1 VDNMN
6 NVQNFAMGGWMF
18 ALAYL
23 TSVVGGT
30 LGLACTLQARHAAS
44 EAIRLRWLVLA
55 AISIGGIGIWLMHFI
70 GMLGFATPGMPVRY
84 DVGITALSAVIAI
97 VAVFCGL
104 LVFGVRSRF
113 AWWRLLLGGSV
124 TGVAVTLMHYTG
136 MWAVRVQGTI
146 GYDPGLVVL
155 SVVIAVVAASA
166 AFWFAVAF
174 DRTLYRLLA
183 GFVMGIAVCAVH
195 YTGMIAVRLHLDMT
209 APAPAGVD
217 VFSFL
222 FPVFV
227 LAGVAT
233 AVIICAVLAA
243 PPIASTDDRR
253 LTAGLV
259 QTNSG

>member
-1 VDNMN
+1 MDD
-6 NVQNFAMGGWMF
+6 FAMGGWMF

-44 EAIRLRWLVLA
+44 EVVRLRWLALA
-55 AISIGGIGIWLMHFI
+55 SVSIGGIGIWLMHFI

-84 DVGITALSAVIAI
+84 DIVRTALSAVIAI

-104 LVFGVRSRF
+104 LVFGTRAQF
-113 AWWRLLLGGSV
+113 AWWRLFLGGLV

-136 MWAVRVQGTI
+136 MWAVRVQGTFD
-146 GYDPGLVVL
+146 YNLGLVLL
-155 SVVIAVVAASA
+155 SVVIAVFAASA

-183 GFVMGIAVCAVH
+183 GFVMGLAVCAVH
-195 YTGMIAVRLHLDMT
+195 YTGMWAVRLHLDMT
-209 APAPAGVD
+209 APAPTGVD

-227 LAGVAT
+227 LAGLAT
-233 AVIICAVLAA
+233 AVIICAVLTA
-243 PPIASTDDRR
+243 PPIESTDDRR
-253 LTAGLV
+253 LTATLV